1 MRIEVLHMSA
11 FRICL
16 AVIALTAILAAPASA
31 QVAPAAGPMT
41 SDLVRSLREEKV
53 QRALI
58 AVGSLDAVLGRA
70 SRLELRAA
78 IERFRK
84 AYSFK
89 DGSGPVTDQE
99 RAKLQDLYDKFKEAT
114 GLKQRTCEDPAS
126 KTKLSF
132 YLPEKL
138 VSSTGLGD
146 TGQCSGEWSAYIEK
160 DWKLAIGPQIYPLA
174 VETPISLFRK
184 NIMKFSIDYSHL
196 HLTSEEFTAEGEV
209 ANDIGGYVS
218 YNLAFTIDD
227 QVKALFMSY
236 AKRPPQDFKVPDFL
250 LPMLEAESQAP
261 GSEDPDPR
269 TRGWLLLM
277 QGVTNLLASDF
288 PFDNGWKKA
297 SSRVCPQN
305 RDMGDGQP
313 RNIRILFGTDRLM
326 KSQAP
331 RDGTLVSPDALFGNE
346 PSYRLHMGCAYVTPP
361 VAGSDANKPIAEYH
375 LFHQGEKGDLGERTY
390 LTDEIGQGLK
400 LGTTWVGGDAL
411 VFIHG
416 YNVAF
421 KDALFTAA
429 KIVADTDYKGR
440 VYMYSWPSAVSTL
453 GYFQDLDTAEQAE
466 PFFQSFLRM
475 LMRDANINQID
486 LLAHS
491 MGSQS
496 LLRAVSALRPI
507 FETAR
512 TERFMLASDRRL
524 ALERKLALE
533 RRGMRTAGSIR
544 VGQMIFAA
552 PDVARSIFDQKIN
565 RIAPYAD
572 RITVYVSSTD
582 LALSTSQL
590 IRGGLPRM
598 GELSDGEP
606 ALIDNG
612 KVHLIDATPKSQSWF
627 QRLFGGGYGHDYLS
641 QAMPV
646 LEDIQDILK
655 ARRANDR
662 STPDERSSK
671 RFEKVAYK
679 GTTDKFFWRLIE
691 K

>member
-1 MRIEVLHMSA
+1 MSA
-11 FRICL
+11 LRVCL
-16 AVIALTAILAAPASA
+16 TVAMLTAVLVSPAAA
-31 QVAPAAGPMT
+31 QVAPAAGQSMT

-58 AVGSLDAVLGRA
+58 AVGSLDTVVGRA
-70 SRLELRAA
+70 PRRELRMA

-84 AYSFK
+84 AYNFK
-89 DGSGPVTDQE
+89 DGTGPLTDPE
-99 RAKLQDLYDKFKEAT
+99 RAKLQELYEKFKEAT
-114 GLKQRTCEDPAS
+114 GLKQRTCEDPGS
-126 KTKLSF
+126 KAKLTF

-138 VSSTGLGD
+138 VSTTALGD
-146 TGQCSGEWSAYIEK
+146 PAGKCSGEWSAYIEK

-184 NIMKFSIDYSHL
+184 NVMKFSIDYSHL

-218 YNLAFTIDD
+218 YNLAFSIAD
-227 QVKALFMSY
+227 QLKALFMSY
-236 AKRPPQDFKVPDFL
+236 AKRPPQDFKVPAFL
-250 LPMLEAESQAP
+250 LPMVQAESQAS
-261 GSEDPDPR
+261 GAEEADPR

-277 QGVTNLLASDF
+277 QGVTNLIASDF
-288 PFDNGWKKA
+288 PFDNGWKKV
-297 SSRVCPQN
+297 SSKACPLSQ
-305 RDMGDGQP
+305 DMADGQP
-313 RNIRILFGTDRLM
+313 KNIRILFGTDRLM
-326 KSQAP
+326 KPQAP
-331 RDGTLVSPDALFGNE
+331 RDGTLVSPDALFSNE

-361 VAGSDANKPIAEYH
+361 VAGSDASKPIAEYH
-375 LFHQGEKGDLGERTY
+375 LFHQSEKGDLGERTY
-390 LTDEIGQGLK
+390 LTDEIGPPPAQG
-400 LGTTWVGGDAL
+400 GAWVGGDAL

-440 VYMYSWPSAVSTL
+440 VYMFSWPSAVSTL
-453 GYFQDLDTAEQAE
+453 GYFQDVDTAEQAE

-507 FETAR
+507 FETER

-524 ALERKLALE
+524 AMERKLALE
-533 RRGMRTAGSIR
+533 KKGMRTAGSIR

-552 PDVARSIFDQKIN
+552 PDVARSVFDQKIN

-572 RITVYVSSTD
+572 RITVYVSATD
-582 LALSTSQL
+582 LALSTSHL

-598 GELSDGEP
+598 GELSNGEP

-612 KVHLIDATPKSQSWF
+612 KVHIIDATPKSQSWY
-627 QRLFGGGYGHDYLS
+627 QRYFGGGYGHDYLS
-641 QAMPV
+641 QAKPV

-671 RFEKVAYK
+671 RFEKVPYK
-679 GTTDKFFWRLIE
+679 DARDKFFWRLVE
-691 K
+691 VKK

>member
-1 MRIEVLHMSA
+1 MSA
-11 FRICL
+11 LRICL
-16 AVIALTAILAAPASA
+16 AVAALTAIVIPPAAA
-31 QVAPAAGPMT
+31 QVAPAAGQSMS
-41 SDLVRSLREEKV
+41 SDLVKSLREEKV

-58 AVGSLDAVLGRA
+58 AVGSLDIVLGRA
-70 SRLELRAA
+70 SRRELRAA

-84 AYSFK
+84 AYGSK
-89 DGSGPVTDQE
+89 DGSGPLTDQE

-126 KTKLSF
+126 KAKLTF

-138 VSSTGLGD
+138 VSTTALGD
-146 TGQCSGEWSAYIEK
+146 SAGKCSGEWSAYIEK
-160 DWKLAIGPQIYPLA
+160 DWKLAIGPQIYPLS

-218 YNLAFTIDD
+218 YNLAFTIAD

-236 AKRPPQDFKVPDFL
+236 AKRPPQDFKVPAFL
-250 LPMLEAESQAP
+250 LPMVEAEPQAP
-261 GSEDPDPR
+261 GAEEADPR

-277 QGVTNLLASDF
+277 QGVTNLVASDF
-288 PFDNGWKKA
+288 PFDNGWKKV
-297 SSRVCPQN
+297 SSKACPLSQ
-305 RDMGDGQP
+305 DMGDGQP

-326 KSQAP
+326 KPQAP

-346 PSYRLHMGCAYVTPP
+346 PAYRLHMGCAYVTPP

-390 LTDEIGQGLK
+390 LTDEIGPAPGQGPA
-400 LGTTWVGGDAL
+400 WVGGDAL

-421 KDALFTAA
+421 KDALFAVA

-440 VYMYSWPSAVSTL
+440 VYMFSWPSAVSTL

-507 FETAR
+507 FETER
-512 TERFMLASDRRL
+512 SERFMLASDRRL
-524 ALERKLALE
+524 AVERKLALE
-533 RRGMRTAGSIR
+533 RKGMRTAGSIR

-552 PDVARSIFDQKIN
+552 PDVARSVFDQKIN

-612 KVHLIDATPKSQSWF
+612 KVHIIDATPKSQSWF
-627 QRLFGGGYGHDYLS
+627 QRLFGGGYGHDYLN
-641 QAMPV
+641 QAKPV

-679 GTTDKFFWRLIE
+679 GAPDKFFWRLVE
-691 K
+691 LKK